1 MGSYSLTLCAPPEVY
16 LGIPY
21 GPSADIWSMGCLV
34 RRHRCFACLYL
45 TPLQAFQLVT
55 YCWLFN
61 PKAGA
66 QWSQDDDMLGQMA
79 SLNGVESFP
88 VDVLARGKFSDKYFD
103 KSGMWRTLS
112 KLTLSDQLG

>member
-1 MGSYSLTLCAPPEVY
+1 
-16 LGIPY
+16 
-21 GPSADIWSMGCLV
+21 MGCLV